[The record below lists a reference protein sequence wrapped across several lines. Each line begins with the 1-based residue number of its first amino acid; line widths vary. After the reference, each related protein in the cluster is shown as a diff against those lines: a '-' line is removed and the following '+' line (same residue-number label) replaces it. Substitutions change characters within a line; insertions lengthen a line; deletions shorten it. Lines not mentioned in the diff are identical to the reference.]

1 MKVYEDKIYHQI
13 DENRDYDGDK
23 VLVVLDK
30 NISGLN
36 KIHKTEL
43 FGDFPKSEIIDLT
56 ASKNNSEQKKDDFR
70 QIFEIVLPE
79 NNKQKVKEAI
89 WELEGIKGI
98 LSAEPSYNLEP
109 SALVYPNDEAYYEQW
124 ALNGKNGMNASLA
137 WSIITGSEK
146 IRVGIIDSGIGN
158 YPDLNDN
165 VVPGWD
171 FFNNNDITSD
181 DISGHGTCVAGII
194 GGKGN
199 DFGIVGVNW
208 NVTMVLFRQQM

>member
-1 MKVYEDKIYHQI
+1 MFALIALLAITIFLSNIVIAKAVDVKVYEDKIYHQI

-79 NNKQKVKEAI
+79 NNKQKVKEALI
-89 WELEGIKGI
+89 
-98 LSAEPSYNLEP
+98 NL
-109 SALVYPNDEAYYEQW
+109 
-124 ALNGKNGMNASLA
+124 LN
-137 WSIITGSEK
+137 
-146 IRVGIIDSGIGN
+146 
-158 YPDLNDN
+158 
-165 VVPGWD
+165 
-171 FFNNNDITSD
+171 
-181 DISGHGTCVAGII
+181 
-194 GGKGN
+194 
-199 DFGIVGVNW
+199 
-208 NVTMVLFRQQM
+208 

>member
-1 MKVYEDKIYHQI
+1 MKKHESFKKGKLIITIMFALIALLAITIFLSNIVIAKAVDVKVYEDKIYHQI

-79 NNKQKVKEAI
+79 NNKQKVKEALI
-89 WELEGIKGI
+89 
-98 LSAEPSYNLEP
+98 NL
-109 SALVYPNDEAYYEQW
+109 
-124 ALNGKNGMNASLA
+124 LN
-137 WSIITGSEK
+137 
-146 IRVGIIDSGIGN
+146 
-158 YPDLNDN
+158 
-165 VVPGWD
+165 
-171 FFNNNDITSD
+171 
-181 DISGHGTCVAGII
+181 
-194 GGKGN
+194 
-199 DFGIVGVNW
+199 
-208 NVTMVLFRQQM
+208 